1 MGQREWGYIHDTT
14 SLGEHQLAC
23 CLEEMDGWDQSWMG
37 LNLIVIMWW
46 TVRLALV
53 PGKDADTVRLSVCV
67 WTLLSDFSGTP
78 SAFSWVIFAEDV
90 LLTSLLCSCHVP
102 RHLSPTT
109 HTSPVRRHWPY
120 WPTLVTTNHS
130 TTYSLSVFVRGF
142 GRASTK
148 SVMLPATATEVS
160 LHCMFDCINPWLT
173 HPRFGSDQGRA
184 RAEKLATCR
193 CRRTTETKLT
203 AS

>member
-90 LLTSLLCSCHVP
+90 LLTSLLYPPRTPALSVDTGHTG
-102 RHLSPTT
+102 RHLWPPTT
-109 HTSPVRRHWPY
+109 QPLIHCLSLSGDLVGQAQKVWCSLLPRCPY
-120 WPTLVTTNHS
+120 TVCLTVLTLDWPTHVLVLIKGEQGQR
-130 TTYSLSVFVRGF
+130 SLQLADVEGQ
-142 GRASTK
+142 
-148 SVMLPATATEVS
+148 L
-160 LHCMFDCINPWLT
+160 
-173 HPRFGSDQGRA
+173 
-184 RAEKLATCR
+184 KL
-193 CRRTTETKLT
+193 
-203 AS
+203 S